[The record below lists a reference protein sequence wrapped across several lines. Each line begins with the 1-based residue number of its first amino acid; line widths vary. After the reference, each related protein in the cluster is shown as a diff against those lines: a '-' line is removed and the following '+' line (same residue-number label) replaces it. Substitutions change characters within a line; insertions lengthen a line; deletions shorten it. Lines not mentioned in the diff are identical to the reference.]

1 MAADRDGAQ
10 RSRQLVITQKR
21 STIGG
26 KPATRRTM
34 RALGLHKIGTSVTH
48 KDSPSLR
55 GMIRTV
61 QHLIEIE
68 EES

>member
-1 MAADRDGAQ
+1 MAGNQ
-10 RSRQLVITQKR
+10 VKITQKK

-34 RALGLHKIGTSVTH
+34 RALGLRKIGGSVTH
-48 KDSPSLR
+48 EDSPSLR

-68 EES
+68 EGS